1 MHSQHVQSVTD
12 EDFTAR
18 VLESDKPV
26 VVDFW
31 AAWCPPCRLMNPVIE
46 ELAGEHPELRF
57 VSIDADANHQ
67 TVIDHGVLSMPTF
80 IVFRDGHEVAR
91 LVGSRP
97 KRRMAGELEEA
108 LALPA
113 LAG

>member
-1 MHSQHVQSVTD
+1 MQGQHVQAVTD
-12 EDFTAR
+12 EDFAAR
-18 VLESDKPV
+18 VLESEKPV

-31 AAWCPPCRLMNPVIE
+31 AAWCPPCRQMNPVVA
-46 ELAGEHPELRF
+46 ELALEHPELSF
-57 VSIDADANHQ
+57 VAIDADANHQ
-67 TVIDHGVLSMPTF
+67 TVISNSVMSMPTF
-80 IVFRDGHEVAR
+80 LVFKHGREIAR

-97 KRRMAGELEEA
+97 KRRMAEEIEEA